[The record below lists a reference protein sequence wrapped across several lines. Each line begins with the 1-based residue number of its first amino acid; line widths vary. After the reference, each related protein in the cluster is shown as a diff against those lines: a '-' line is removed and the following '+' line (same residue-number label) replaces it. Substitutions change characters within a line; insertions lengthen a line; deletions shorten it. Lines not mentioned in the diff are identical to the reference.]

1 MRLRK
6 RALAVLSA
14 SLFLV
19 AGLHP
24 STAVAA
30 GSGPWQIGIYEF
42 PQCVEVQGGSV
53 SNSAQVQ
60 LWYCGDYNVAHRE
73 WYMQEI
79 QPGWWH
85 IWNKWRPLLDNE
97 PKEPPVSQRPGSVF
111 SQWNG
116 FNSVH
121 LQWGLE
127 QPFHVVAGP
136 LGRPGRQVVT
146 ASD

>member
-6 RALAVLSA
+6 RAMVVLSA

-30 GSGPWQIGIYEF
+30 GSGPWQLGIF
-42 PQCVEVQGGSV
+42 QLDKCLEVQGGSV
-53 SNSAQVQ
+53 NNSAQVQ
-60 LWYCGDYNVAHRE
+60 LWDCDGTKAHHE

-85 IWNKWRPLLDNE
+85 IWNKKSGKCLDAQGQSSA
-97 PKEPPVSQRPGSVF
+97 KDRI
-111 SQWNG
+111 
-116 FNSVH
+116 
-121 LQWGLE
+121 
-127 QPFHVVAGP
+127 
-136 LGRPGRQVVT
+136 
-146 ASD
+146 